1 MVVKSDFRVT
11 TVISAPASTAPPAR
25 VHRVDGNL
33 IDVRSYHRAGFPL
46 IVALN
51 ASLSVSET
59 GGDGIT
65 MPGDRY
71 LGLKVGNGGVGTRA
85 VPVVGGP

>member
-1 MVVKSDFRVT
+1 M
-11 TVISAPASTAPPAR
+11 
-25 VHRVDGNL
+25 
-33 IDVRSYHRAGFPL
+33 
-46 IVALN
+46 
-51 ASLSVSET
+51 SET

>member
-1 MVVKSDFRVT
+1 M
-11 TVISAPASTAPPAR
+11 
-25 VHRVDGNL
+25 
-33 IDVRSYHRAGFPL
+33 
-46 IVALN
+46 
-51 ASLSVSET
+51 SET

-85 VPVVGGP
+85 VSCLSVVGGSMRRSCMALCRSHLTCNSAPQVS